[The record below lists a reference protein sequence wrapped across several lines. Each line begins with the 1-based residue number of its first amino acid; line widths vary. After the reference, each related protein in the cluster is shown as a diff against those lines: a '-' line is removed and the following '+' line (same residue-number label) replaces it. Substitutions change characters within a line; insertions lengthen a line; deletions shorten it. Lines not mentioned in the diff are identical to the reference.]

1 MRTTPQRGTGRRA
14 ADTPVPGAMDADIAF
29 LLFWAAL
36 AFALAV
42 AFVVTTPI
50 NRWLMGRGKGHAIV
64 HAWH

>member
-1 MRTTPQRGTGRRA
+1 
-14 ADTPVPGAMDADIAF
+14 MDADIAF